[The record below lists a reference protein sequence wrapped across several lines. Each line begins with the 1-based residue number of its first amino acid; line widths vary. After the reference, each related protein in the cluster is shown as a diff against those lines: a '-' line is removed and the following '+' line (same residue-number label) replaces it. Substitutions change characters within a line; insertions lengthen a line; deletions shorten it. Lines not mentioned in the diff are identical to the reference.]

1 LFFQLCLAYSLGN
14 SSQLKGVQ
22 RREYVISP
30 REVVMAQRL
39 PNFVSRFR
47 RELMVV
53 LRMLCA
59 MLALAPGSPAQTD
72 DSYQSRRT
80 QAFALYENNNFVDA
94 LPLLEKLHE
103 EKPGD
108 VAVLER
114 LSFATLAHSAR
125 RANVSERKQGAG
137 AGEKTCRRSKGGGG
151 R

>member
-1 LFFQLCLAYSLGN
+1 
-14 SSQLKGVQ
+14 
-22 RREYVISP
+22 VISP

-39 PNFVSRFR
+39 RNFVSRFR

-53 LRMLCA
+53 QWMLCA

-114 LSFATLAHSAR
+114 PSAEDSRMARLYFLEEVSALRDR
-125 RANVSERKQGAG
+125 RPDKR
-137 AGEKTCRRSKGGGG
+137 
-151 R
+151 